1 MSFVN
6 KEVKPVEPKYDGMTL
21 VEMKWIPLTTINR
34 KNKLN
39 TARTTSIGFGRII
52 KIGKVIKAKNY
63 LPYAYEPPM
72 VEWNEEVGKYDLLTG
87 NNRYQAFGQVGEKE
101 IWVAVVKFDTDKNR
115 EIAKSLENAEDKEID
130 FGQDYR
136 TIEDVENIAKGILLK
151 DQENGIEITV
161 TLMKETLAKLKVTK
175 KDELNPILVNLGKNF
190 GVTSN
195 VANWSKKELNK
206 FAQDLSDDTG
216 KMVITKTFRSV
227 GDGPRADGGNF
238 NSVMK
243 IKSDKGAGYPI
254 TIAASFNEV
263 EEKDIKTARKNR
275 KIIFK
280 KYEDD
285 ILKKAKIIKSK
296 NYKTPDW
303 VFVDQIA
310 SDYN

>member
-6 KEVKPVEPKYDGMTL
+6 KEIKPVEPKYDGMTL

-39 TARTTSIGFGRII
+39 TARTTSIGFGRIL
-52 KIGKVIKAKNY
+52 KIGKVIKAENY

-72 VEWNEEVGKYDLLTG
+72 VEWNEKEGKYDLLTG

-101 IWVAVVKFDTDKNR
+101 IWVAVVKFDTKKNR
-115 EIAKSLENAEDKEID
+115 EIAKSLENAEEKEID

-136 TIEDVENIAKGILLK
+136 TLDDKENMAKGLLMI
-151 DQENGIEITV
+151 DQENGVEITL
-161 TLMKETLAKLKVTK
+161 TLMKDTLAKLKITK
-175 KDELNPILVNLGKNF
+175 KDELNSILIKLGKNF

-195 VANWSKKELNK
+195 VANWSQKELNK
-206 FAQDLSDDTG
+206 FAQDLSEDIGT
-216 KMVITKTFRSV
+216 MVITKTFRSV

-263 EEKDIKTARKNR
+263 EEKDIKNARVNR
-275 KIIFK
+275 ENIFK
-280 KYEDD
+280 KYEED

-296 NYKTPDW
+296 KYKTPDW